1 MGRLPL
7 ILVQGGRAYPTMGL
21 AVALDVLGARVED
34 CRFEKGDFVVA
45 AAGGRP
51 ETRIPVDRQGRALL
65 NWNGP
70 WLDSFRHVPM
80 SKLLGGA
87 DASLDGKIVF
97 VGLTASG
104 THDLNPTPFE
114 ARYPMVGAHAE
125 LAEGIL
131 SDGFI
136 REAGRWPVAGLVCLL
151 ALAGA
156 LAGAALGRAWA
167 PAAALAGAA
176 AIAAAS
182 FGAFAQGRV
191 FIPPVAP
198 LGAFGLAYV
207 AGLFWRYLIA
217 EREGRKVR
225 RAFAYRTSP
234 ALVEEMMRNP
244 QALRLGGKRVEATIF
259 LADLAGFTAVA
270 ESTSPEELIQLL
282 NEYLSEISEAVIA
295 GGGYL
300 DKYEGDAVMAIF
312 GAPVERADHARAAC
326 LAALNAQERLDR
338 LRARLSASGR
348 PLLRCRIG
356 LNSGTMIA
364 GNIGSSTRFDYTAL
378 GDAVNLASRI
388 EGANKV
394 YGTRILVSGPT
405 AERAGPGLAFRETD
419 LVRVQ
424 GRREPVRI
432 LELAG
437 RETDFAVGR
446 RDGHAAFAR
455 ALALYRDRQFQ
466 AARDLFL
473 DALAA
478 LGGKDGPCETF
489 IGRSQRY
496 LLSPPPEDWDGVF
509 EMTSK

>member
-1 MGRLPL
+1 
-7 ILVQGGRAYPTMGL
+7 
-21 AVALDVLGARVED
+21 
-34 CRFEKGDFVVA
+34 
-45 AAGGRP
+45 
-51 ETRIPVDRQGRALL
+51 
-65 NWNGP
+65 
-70 WLDSFRHVPM
+70 
-80 SKLLGGA
+80 
-87 DASLDGKIVF
+87 
-97 VGLTASG
+97 
-104 THDLNPTPFE
+104 
-114 ARYPMVGAHAE
+114 
-125 LAEGIL
+125 
-131 SDGFI
+131 
-136 REAGRWPVAGLVCLL
+136 
-151 ALAGA
+151 
-156 LAGAALGRAWA
+156 
-167 PAAALAGAA
+167 
-176 AIAAAS
+176 
-182 FGAFAQGRV
+182 
-191 FIPPVAP
+191 VAP
-198 LGAFGLAYV
+198 LGSFGLAYV
-207 AGLFWRYLIA
+207 AGLFWRYVIT
-217 EREGRKVR
+217 EREGRRVR

-244 QALRLGGKRVEATIF
+244 QALRLGGKRVEATVF

-270 ESTSPEELIQLL
+270 ESTSPEQLIGLL

-312 GAPVERADHARAAC
+312 GAPVERPDHARAAC

-338 LRARLSASGR
+338 LRQRLSAAGR

-394 YGTRILVSGPT
+394 YGTRILVSGRT
-405 AERAGPGLAFRETD
+405 AELAGPGLALREID

-424 GRREPVRI
+424 GRREPVRV

-437 RETDFAVGR
+437 RETDFAAGR
-446 RDGHAAFAR
+446 RDGHVAFAR

-473 DALAA
+473 DALAT
-478 LGGKDGPCETF
+478 LGGKDGPCEIF